1 MKIAIPGLCLAL
13 LLNGCTTTEVVTE
26 YREVVL
32 KPPASD
38 LTVCLQPFD
47 LPPATYGEAVE
58 RDPVWFAAW
67 KECANKILR
76 LRAFYGFDSGFE
88 PAFEYSFQALPN
100 TGE

>member
-1 MKIAIPGLCLAL
+1 MKIAIPGLCLVL
-13 LLNGCTTTEVVTE
+13 LLNGCTTTDVVTE
-26 YREVVL
+26 YREVVI

-76 LRAFYGFDSGFE
+76 LRAFYGFE
-88 PAFEYSFQALPN
+88 PAFENSFQALPN

>member
-1 MKIAIPGLCLAL
+1 MKIAIPGLCLVL
-13 LLNGCTTTEVVTE
+13 LLNGCTTTDIVTE
-26 YREVVL
+26 YREVVI

-76 LRAFYGFDSGFE
+76 LRAFYGFE
-88 PAFEYSFQALPN
+88 PVFKHGFQALPN